1 MIRINID
8 TAAVRRQLGAL
19 QADMPTVCRN
29 ALNDTAF
36 GLKKHLAE
44 LLKKTFPT
52 ANPSTVKNLFVMKAT
67 KDRLYTNVM
76 FDQLYQQG
84 WGLNE
89 YMMPLIEGG
98 GRVMKPSEKRMGRF
112 WIPAYKTN
120 PGMLNKYGN
129 VPGGKVQQILSRMG
143 LFNEGGYSSNARPAD
158 QRRKK
163 WYGAKKETEYLM
175 LPHGSGHL
183 KAGVYQRYIKPGQGL
198 AKATRAGLG
207 DGAFQR
213 GGDWRRGLIRNPIT
227 GRITGTHYKYKP
239 KTMTKTVI
247 RARGLKPV
255 MLFTKQPRYKA
266 MFPFFTSGQQFVDA
280 TLPGK
285 INTEI
290 GWAIKRHMKRIS
302 L

>member
-1 MIRINID
+1 MIRIQID
-8 TAAVRRQLGAL
+8 TADVRRRLGAL

-36 GLKKHLAE
+36 GLKAHLTE

-52 ANPSTVKNLFVMKAT
+52 ANPATVKNLFVMKAT
-67 KDRLYTNVM
+67 KDHLYSTVL
-76 FDQLYQQG
+76 FEQLYQQG

-98 GRVMKPSEKRMGRF
+98 GRAMKPSEKRMGRY

-143 LFNEGGYSSNARPAD
+143 LFNEGGYSSNALPAN

-183 KAGVYQRYIKPGQGL
+183 KAGVYQRYIKPGLGL
-198 AKATRAGLG
+198 PRAVRQTLG

-213 GGDWRRGLIRNPIT
+213 GKKKLTSPIRN
-227 GRITGTHYKYKP
+227 
-239 KTMTKTVI
+239 VV
-247 RARGLKPV
+247 RARGLKPIL
-255 MLFTKQPRYKA
+255 LFVKQPRYHA
-266 MFPFFTSGQQFVDA
+266 MFPFFTSGQQYVDA

-290 GWAIKRHMKRIS
+290 GWAIKRHMKRVG